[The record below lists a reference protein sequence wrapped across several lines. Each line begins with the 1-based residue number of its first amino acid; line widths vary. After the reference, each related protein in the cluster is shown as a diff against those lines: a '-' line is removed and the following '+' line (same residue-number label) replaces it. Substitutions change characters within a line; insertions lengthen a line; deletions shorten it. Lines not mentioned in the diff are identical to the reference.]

1 MPTMRLGASYILL
14 IIATLVIGSLITNA
28 LSELVKRTGLS
39 GTDRMIGLFFG
50 SARGLIVVMIIVAV
64 MYYLTALQ
72 EENWWQESLLIPQ
85 VLALIEWLS
94 PLIFSKASSLL
105 NAIDS
110 SHVLMADI

>member
-1 MPTMRLGASYILL
+1 
-14 IIATLVIGSLITNA
+14 
-28 LSELVKRTGLS
+28 
-39 GTDRMIGLFFG
+39 MIGLFFG

-72 EENWWQESLLIPQ
+72 EEDWWQESLLIPQ

-94 PLIFSKASSLL
+94 PLIFGKASSWL

-110 SHVLMADI
+110 SHVLMADLLENSELMKSSTHW